1 MKTFELVCRDRKSFY
16 GKARVVENRG
26 IKTLYSYNTAVCKI
40 NRNGK
45 FIRLWAG
52 YSATTMRHVNAFL
65 DEYGIDGGG
74 KSWWD
79 KQPIGKE

>member
-1 MKTFELVCRDRKSFY
+1 MVGYAGGSKVIMKTFELVCRDRKSFY
-16 GKARVVENRG
+16 GKARVVEDRG

-52 YSATTMRHVNAFL
+52 YSATTM
-65 DEYGIDGGG
+65 
-74 KSWWD
+74 WD
-79 KQPIGKE
+79 NQKVGKE